1 MMREDIV
8 AVVDAWARA
17 VAGCDVDALERLL
30 AEPLREGVI
39 VRTRAVH
46 AAFADVAVT
55 LLDVVVERDV
65 VAWRWRLSGKHVG
78 ALGGIPGSGAQRTVE
93 GVNFQR
99 VRDGLVVEHWTTVDL
114 GGLSRA

>member
-1 MMREDIV
+1 MREDIL

-17 VAGCDVDALERLL
+17 VASCDVSTLERLV
-30 AEPLREGVI
+30 AEPLREAVI
-39 VRTRAVH
+39 ARTRAVH
-46 AAFADVAVT
+46 AAFADVAVAPVH
-55 LLDVVVERDV
+55 VVVENDA

-78 ALGGIPGSGAQRTVE
+78 AIGGIPGSGTPRTIE

-99 VRDGLVVEHWTTVDL
+99 VRDGVVTEHWTTVDL